1 MHLLHKLKI
10 NKMKKNFKKKSIVVV
25 LIAVVF
31 VSFSFQ
37 SKFFEVAKQ
46 IEIYTTLFKE
56 LNMYYVNEINPAEL
70 TTRALKNTLK
80 DLDPYTNY
88 FDEQDVEAAKIR
100 REGEYGGIGASINYN
115 NKLPL
120 IVSVKKGYSADKAG
134 LKPGDVITKID
145 NQNLENFEG
154 NDGSSLL
161 LGIPDTSV
169 SIEVNRNGKTLQ
181 FNLKREKIEINPVP
195 FYKKI
200 DAETG
205 YIVLTRFNAKAAS
218 EVKKAFEKLKEEGI
232 KSLVL
237 DLRSNPGGLLG
248 EAVNISNFFLP
259 KGKVI
264 TSTKAKVKKWS
275 NTYLSRNNPLDLE
288 IPIVV
293 LINGSSASASE
304 IVTGAL
310 QDYDRA
316 VVMGKRSFGKGLVQ
330 RFRTLSYGTQLKVT
344 ISKYYTPSGR
354 CIQEL
359 DYANRDLKTGK
370 VPKFSDGG
378 INEFTTQ
385 NGRKVFDGGGIIPDI
400 TTEKEVISE
409 TTEKLIGSKALFNFA
424 VDFRNKKKTI
434 AAAKDF
440 EFTDANFKQFQTFLK
455 TDNSFVT
462 KEEASFKKAYKMLN
476 TSQNKK
482 VRKEYSR
489 LINTLRTDKINALS
503 SNKEFIKN
511 ELKDIIL
518 DQFYYEEGIYQSK
531 IASDKT
537 VLEAVKLLKNKTKYN
552 QILAGNK

>member
-1 MHLLHKLKI
+1 
-10 NKMKKNFKKKSIVVV
+10 MKKNIKNKTIVAL
-25 LIAVVF
+25 LIAVIF

-115 NKLPL
+115 DKLPL
-120 IVSVKKGYSADKAG
+120 IVRIKKGYSADKAG
-134 LKPGDVITKID
+134 LKPGDIITKID

-154 NDGSSLL
+154 NDASSLL
-161 LGIPDTSV
+161 LGVPNSPV
-169 SIEVNRNGKTLQ
+169 SLEVNRNGKKVE

-200 DAETG
+200 DNETG

-218 EVKKAFEKLKEEGI
+218 EIRKAFKNLKEEGI
-232 KSLVL
+232 KSLIL

-264 TSTKAKVKKWS
+264 TTTKAKVKKWS

-330 RFRTLSYGTQLKVT
+330 RYRTLSYGTQLKVT

-359 DYANRDLKTGK
+359 DYANRDFKTGK
-370 VPKFSDGG
+370 VPKFSDAG

-400 TTEKEVISE
+400 TTENE
-409 TTEKLIGSKALFNFA
+409 TLTEETKILLGSRALFDFSIN
-424 VDFRNKKKTI
+424 FRNKNNTI
-434 AAAKDF
+434 SLAKDF
-440 EFTDANFKQFQTFLK
+440 KFTDSNFKQFQTFLK
-455 TDNSFVT
+455 SDEKFLT
-462 KEEASFKKAYKMLN
+462 KEETSFKKAYKLLN
-476 TSQNKK
+476 ASQNKK
-482 VRKEYSR
+482 IRKDYSR
-489 LINTLRTDKINALS
+489 IISTLKTEKINALS
-503 SNKEFIKN
+503 SNQQFLKN
-511 ELKDIIL
+511 ELKDLIL
-518 DQFYYEEGIYQSK
+518 DQYYYEEGVYQSK

-537 VLEAVKLLKNKTKYN
+537 ILEAVKLLKNTAKYN
-552 QILAGNK
+552 QILSGKK

>member
-1 MHLLHKLKI
+1 
-10 NKMKKNFKKKSIVVV
+10 MKKNFKKKSVIVL
-25 LIAVVF
+25 LIAIVF

-120 IVSVKKGYSADKAG
+120 IVRIKKGYSADKAG

-161 LGIPDTSV
+161 LGTPETSI
-169 SIEVNRNGKTLQ
+169 SIEVNRNGKKIE
-181 FNLKREKIEINPVP
+181 FNLKREKIELNPVP

-200 DAETG
+200 GNETG
-205 YIVLTRFNAKAAS
+205 YIVLTGFNQKAAS
-218 EVKKAFEKLKEEGI
+218 EVKKAFEDLKTQGI
-232 KSLVL
+232 TSLIL

-248 EAVNISNFFLP
+248 EAVDISNFFLP

-330 RFRTLSYGTQLKVT
+330 RYRTLSYGTQLKVT

-359 DYANRDLKTGK
+359 DYANRDFKTGK

-378 INEFTTQ
+378 FNEFTTQ

-400 TTEKEVISE
+400 ITENE
-409 TTEKLIGSKALFNFA
+409 TLTEETKTLLSSGVLFDFA
-424 VDFRNKKKTI
+424 SSFRTKNIKI

-440 EFTDANFKQFQTFLK
+440 KFTDGNFKQFQVFLK
-455 TDNSFVT
+455 SDEKFLT
-462 KEEASFKKAYKMLN
+462 KEETSFRKAYKTLN
-476 TSQNKK
+476 ASQNKK
-482 VRKEYSR
+482 IKKEYLRIIS
-489 LINTLRTDKINALS
+489 TLKTEKIKALS
-503 SNKEFIKN
+503 SNKEFLKN
-511 ELKDIIL
+511 EIKDIIL
-518 DQFYYEEGIYQSK
+518 DQYYYQEGVYQNNV
-531 IASDKT
+531 
-537 VLEAVKLLKNKTKYN
+537 VLDNTISEAVRLLKNPTKYN
-552 QILAGNK
+552 QILSGKK

>member
-1 MHLLHKLKI
+1 M
-10 NKMKKNFKKKSIVVV
+10 KKSIKNKTIAGL

-88 FDEQDVEAAKIR
+88 FNEQDVEAAKIR
-100 REGEYGGIGASINYN
+100 REGEYGGIGASIHYASKN
-115 NKLPL
+115 PL
-120 IVSVKKGYSADKAG
+120 IISVYKGYAADKAG
-134 LKPGDVITKID
+134 LKSGDIILKID
-145 NQNLENFEG
+145 NQVLAELEKE
-154 NDGSSLL
+154 DTSSLL
-161 LGIPDTSV
+161 LGIPDSQI
-169 SIEVNRNGKTLQ
+169 SIEVLRNGKKLK
-181 FNLKREKIEINPVP
+181 FDLKREKIEINPVP

-200 DAETG
+200 DNETG
-205 YIVLTRFNAKAAS
+205 YIVLTRFNEKAAS
-218 EVKKAFEKLKEEGI
+218 EIKKAFESLKKEGI
-232 KSLVL
+232 KSLIL

-264 TSTKAKVKKWS
+264 TTTKAKVKKWS

-288 IPIVV
+288 IPMVV

-330 RFRTLSYGTQLKVT
+330 RYRTLSYGTQLKVT

-359 DYANRDLKTGK
+359 DYANRDFKTGK
-370 VPKFSDGG
+370 VPKFSDAG
-378 INEFTTQ
+378 INEFRTE

-400 TTEKEVISE
+400 TTENETLSE
-409 TTEKLIGSKALFNFA
+409 ETKILLGSRALFDFA
-424 VDFRNKKKTI
+424 INFRNKNNKI
-434 AAAKDF
+434 SAAKDF
-440 EFTDANFKQFQTFLK
+440 KFTDKNFKQFQTFLK
-455 TDNSFVT
+455 TDTTFLT
-462 KEEASFKKAYKMLN
+462 KEEASFKKSYEML
-476 TSQNKK
+476 TATQNKK
-482 VRKEYSR
+482 ISKEYSQI
-489 LINTLRTDKINALS
+489 LSTLKTEKINALA
-503 SNKEFIKN
+503 SNKEFLKN

-518 DQFYYEEGIYQSK
+518 DQYYYQEGVYQSK

-537 VLEAVKLLKNKTKYN
+537 VLEAVKLLKNKIKYN
-552 QILAGNK
+552 QILSGEK

>member
-1 MHLLHKLKI
+1 
-10 NKMKKNFKKKSIVVV
+10 MKKNIKNRSIFILLVG
-25 LIAVVF
+25 IIF

-80 DLDPYTNY
+80 DLDPYTSYYN
-88 FDEQDVEAAKIR
+88 EQDVEAAKIR
-100 REGEYGGIGASINYN
+100 REGEYGGIGASINYT
-115 NKLPL
+115 NKSPL
-120 IVSVKKGYSADKAG
+120 IISVYKGYAADKAG
-134 LKPGDVITKID
+134 LKAGDVITKID
-145 NQNLENFEG
+145 NQVLQELEREDVSG
-154 NDGSSLL
+154 LL
-161 LGIPDTSV
+161 LGIPESTV
-169 SIEVNRNGKTLQ
+169 SMEINRQGKVIQ
-181 FNLKREKIEINPVP
+181 FDLKREKIEVNPVP

-200 DAETG
+200 DNETG
-205 YIVLTRFNAKAAS
+205 YIVLTRFNEKAAS
-218 EVKKAFEKLKEEGI
+218 EIKKAFEDLKEQGI
-232 KSLVL
+232 TNLIL

-264 TSTKAKVKKWS
+264 TTTKAKVKKWS
-275 NTYLSRNNPLDLE
+275 NVYLSRMEPLDLE

-330 RFRTLSYGTQLKVT
+330 RYRTLSYGTQLKVT

-359 DYANRDLKTGK
+359 DYANRDFKTGK

-400 TTEKEVISE
+400 TTETEVLRDE
-409 TTEKLIGSKALFNFA
+409 TKALLRSKALFNFA
-424 VDFRNKKKTI
+424 IDYKKNNSTIKPAESFR
-434 AAAKDF
+434 
-440 EFTDANFKQFQTFLK
+440 FTDVNFKQFQNFLK
-455 TDNSFVT
+455 TDTSFLT
-462 KEEASFKKAYKMLN
+462 KQEASFKKAYKTLN
-476 TSQNKK
+476 ATQNKK
-482 VRKEYSR
+482 VNKDYLSV
-489 LINTLRTDKINALS
+489 LKTLKTEKINSLFV
-503 SNKEFIKN
+503 NKEFIKG
-511 ELKDIIL
+511 EIKKLIL
-518 DQFYYEEGIYQSK
+518 DQYYYQEGVYQNK
-531 IASDKT
+531 LTSDNT
-537 VLEAVKLLKNKTKYN
+537 VLEAVKLLKNKKKYS
-552 QILAGNK
+552 QILSGKK

>member
-1 MHLLHKLKI
+1 
-10 NKMKKNFKKKSIVVV
+10 MKKYLKKKPVVV
-25 LIAVVF
+25 LLIAVVF

-88 FDEQDVEAAKIR
+88 YDEQDVEAAKIR
-100 REGEYGGIGASINYN
+100 REGEYGGIGALINYS

-161 LGIPDTSV
+161 LGTPETSV
-169 SIEVNRNGKTLQ
+169 SIEVNRNGKKFQ
-181 FNLKREKIEINPVP
+181 FSLKREKIEVNPVP

-200 DAETG
+200 DNETG
-205 YIVLTRFNAKAAS
+205 YIVLTGFNQKAAS

-232 KSLVL
+232 KSLIL

-264 TSTKAKVKKWS
+264 TTTKAKVKKWS
-275 NTYLSRNNPLDLE
+275 NTYLSRNNPLDLD
-288 IPIVV
+288 IPMVV

-330 RFRTLSYGTQLKVT
+330 RYRTLSYGTQLKVT

-400 TTEKEVISE
+400 ITEKE
-409 TTEKLIGSKALFNFA
+409 TLTEDTKILMSSSALFDFTSNF
-424 VDFRNKKKTI
+424 RTKNKTI

-440 EFTDANFKQFQTFLK
+440 KFTDSNFKQFQVFLKSDKTFL
-455 TDNSFVT
+455 T
-462 KEEASFKKAYKMLN
+462 KEEKSFRKAYKTLN
-476 TSQNKK
+476 ASQNKK
-482 VRKEYSR
+482 VKKDYSR
-489 LINTLRTDKINALS
+489 IINTLKSEKINALS

-511 ELKDIIL
+511 EIKDIIL
-518 DQFYYEEGIYQSK
+518 DQYYYQEGVYQNK
-531 IASDKT
+531 VALDNTI
-537 VLEAVKLLKNKTKYN
+537 LEAVKLLKNKTKYN